1 MAQPE
6 IKQFRYYNDVSEN
19 NMPKPTTYNIDNNP
33 WVNNLLAG
41 EYESVIKLGIQ
52 TLPGTKFHLNNNLTE
67 SIVIDHTGV
76 YELDLRNIATV
87 IHALSFEP
95 SSLAIINAIDNA
107 SLIVDIL
114 YNNTTGTVNQ
124 G

>member
-33 WVNNLLAG
+33 WVHNLLAG